1 MRFLTRSLIGLFL
14 TALTLGLLALAG
26 YTVKSAFDQRR
37 AAKSRPQQA
46 QERVFSA
53 NVVTVTVARLVPV
66 LTAYGEVQSSR
77 LLELRAAASG
87 TIVELSQDF
96 AEGAEVQAGQLLL
109 RIDPA
114 EATADRD
121 SQRAALAEAEATLA
135 EASRALA
142 IAHDDLAAAEAQA
155 QLRQQALE
163 RQQSIDSRGLGRAA
177 DTETAQLAASAAA
190 QAVLNRRSTLSQAE
204 SGLDQARNSLARQQ
218 IALSEAERKLSN
230 TELRAEF
237 AGRLS
242 GVTAVKGGLLS
253 TNEKLGELIDPAALE
268 VSFRIST
275 SQFSRLIDGTG
286 ALLPVEAEVALEVQ
300 GTELTARARLTRVGA
315 AVGDGQTGRLLFA
328 QLDAGA
334 AGFRPG
340 DFVTLRLEEPALDQV
355 ALVPAAA
362 LNAAGEV
369 LVLAEGDRLER
380 AQTEILRRQGDS
392 VVIRA
397 TALDGRE
404 IVAERTPLL
413 GEGLKVRPLRPGD
426 AQTETGAAELA
437 PAVPELVALT
447 PERRAKLIAYVE
459 GNANMP
465 AEAKARVLGQLGQ
478 DQVPATVI
486 ARLEQRMGG

>member
-1 MRFLTRSLIGLFL
+1 M
-14 TALTLGLLALAG
+14 A
-26 YTVKSAFDQRR
+26 
-37 AAKSRPQQA
+37 
-46 QERVFSA
+46 
-53 NVVTVTVARLVPV
+53 
-66 LTAYGEVQSSR
+66 
-77 LLELRAAASG
+77 
-87 TIVELSQDF
+87 
-96 AEGAEVQAGQLLL
+96 
-109 RIDPA
+109 
-114 EATADRD
+114 
-121 SQRAALAEAEATLA
+121 
-135 EASRALA
+135 
-142 IAHDDLAAAEAQA
+142 
-155 QLRQQALE
+155 
-163 RQQSIDSRGLGRAA
+163 
-177 DTETAQLAASAAA
+177 
-190 QAVLNRRSTLSQAE
+190 
-204 SGLDQARNSLARQQ
+204 
-218 IALSEAERKLSN
+218 
-230 TELRAEF
+230 
-237 AGRLS
+237 
-242 GVTAVKGGLLS
+242 
-253 TNEKLGELIDPAALE
+253 
-268 VSFRIST
+268 
-275 SQFSRLIDGTG
+275 TG

-380 AQTEILRRQGDS
+380 AQTEVLRRQGDS

-397 TALDGRE
+397 SALDGRE

-459 GNANMP
+459 GNATMP